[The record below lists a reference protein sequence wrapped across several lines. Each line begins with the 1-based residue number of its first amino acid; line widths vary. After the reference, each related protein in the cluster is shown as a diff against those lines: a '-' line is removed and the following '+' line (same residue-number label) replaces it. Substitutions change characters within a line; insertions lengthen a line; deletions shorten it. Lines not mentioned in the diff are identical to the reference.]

1 MLDIKSLREK
11 YPKGTRLMLLSDL
24 DDTYS
29 PHFAGDILTVS
40 YIDDIGQIHGSWKSG
55 GSLALI
61 PEVDNFKKVID

>member
-11 YPKGTRLMLLSDL
+11 YPKGTKLMLLSDL

-29 PHFAGDILTVS
+29 PHFAGDTLTVNC
-40 YIDDIGQIHGSWKSG
+40 IDDIGQIHGSWKSG

-61 PEVDNFKKVID
+61 VGVDNFKKVE

>member
-11 YPKGTRLMLLSDL
+11 YPKGTKLVLLSDL

-29 PHFAGDILTVS
+29 PHFAGDILTVNC
-40 YIDDIGQIHGSWKSG
+40 IDDIGQIHGSWKSG

-61 PEVDNFKKVID
+61 VGVDNFKKVE